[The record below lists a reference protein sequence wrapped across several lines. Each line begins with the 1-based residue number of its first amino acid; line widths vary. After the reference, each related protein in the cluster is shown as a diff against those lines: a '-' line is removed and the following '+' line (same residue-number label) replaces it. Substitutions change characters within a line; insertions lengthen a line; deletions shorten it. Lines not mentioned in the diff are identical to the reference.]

1 MTEQPQSASDRQDG
15 PERTAAVPAAHAGLD
30 AHVVV
35 RRDDFELDARLQV
48 APGETAALLGP
59 NGAGK
64 STLVAALAGLLPL
77 AGGAIRLASRVLDDP
92 AAGVFVPPEQ
102 RRIGVVFQ
110 DLVLFEHL
118 SALDN
123 VAFGLTAQ
131 GTRRAEARQ
140 RAQMWLD
147 AMDLGDLG
155 HRRPRALSGGQRQRV
170 ALARALAS
178 EPDLLVADEPLGA
191 LDVTARNRLR
201 RNLAAHLGRS
211 HSGADGPPSTPARA
225 GAATHATTAG
235 QSADG
240 SPRAARDA
248 GAGAAADTT
257 DYGDS
262 ALPAGPL
269 RGAAGMPRLLIT
281 HDPTDAFVLADRVHI
296 LENGRITQSG
306 TPDELRRAP
315 ATDYAAD
322 LSGIN
327 LVRGTARNGEVT
339 VLPDG
344 ATGSDAAQSEA
355 SSRRPAVVLH
365 AADTTAAGPVLAT
378 IHPRAIALHRERP
391 SGSPRNVWRTTAE
404 AVEPLGDITRVL
416 LGQPLQLTAD
426 ITPGAAHELL
436 IRPGTGLWV
445 SVKAT
450 EVELAPDSR
459 D

>member
-1 MTEQPQSASDRQDG
+1 MTG
-15 PERTAAVPAAHAGLD
+15 AAPDAGAGAGALD
-30 AHVVV
+30 AEIRL
-35 RRDDFELDARLQV
+35 RRGEFELDVHLRV

-64 STLVAALAGLLPL
+64 STIVAALAGLLAL
-77 AGGAIRLASRVLDDP
+77 DDGIVRLGQRVLDDP
-92 AAGVFVPPEQ
+92 ARGIFVPPEQ

-110 DLVLFEHL
+110 DQVLFRHL

-123 VAFGLTAQ
+123 VAFGLIAQ
-131 GTRRAEARQ
+131 GMRRAEARMH
-140 RAQMWLD
+140 AQAWLE

-170 ALARALAS
+170 ALARALACQ
-178 EPDLLVADEPLGA
+178 PDLLLADEPLGS

-201 RNLAAHLGRS
+201 RNLASHLSSGRN
-211 HSGADGPPSTPARA
+211 GG
-225 GAATHATTAG
+225 GTTA
-235 QSADG
+235 
-240 SPRAARDA
+240 
-248 GAGAAADTT
+248 
-257 DYGDS
+257 
-262 ALPAGPL
+262 PAPPHGTPDV
-269 RGAAGMPRLLIT
+269 PRLLIT
-281 HDPTDAFVLADRVHI
+281 HDPTDAFVLADRVYI
-296 LENGRITQSG
+296 LEEGRLTQSG

-327 LVRGTARNGEVT
+327 LVRGTARNGEITVT
-339 VLPDG
+339 PDDG
-344 ATGSDAAQSEA
+344 ADSDAGG
-355 SSRRPAVVLH
+355 RRTAVLLH
-365 AADTTAAGPVLAT
+365 AADTTTSGPVLAT

-416 LGQPLQLTAD
+416 LGTPLRLTAD

-436 IRPGTGLWV
+436 IRPGTSLWV

-450 EVELAPDSR
+450 EVELAPDGR

>member
-1 MTEQPQSASDRQDG
+1 MTD
-15 PERTAAVPAAHAGLD
+15 TAGALGAGALEATIRLRRGEFDLD
-30 AHVVV
+30 VH
-35 RRDDFELDARLQV
+35 LHV
-48 APGETAALLGP
+48 APGETAVLLGP

-64 STLVAALAGLLPL
+64 STIVAALAGLIPL
-77 AGGAIRLASRVLDDP
+77 QSGIVRLGGRVLDDP
-92 AAGVFVPPEQ
+92 TSDVFVAPEL

-110 DLVLFEHL
+110 DQILFGHL

-123 VAFGLTAQ
+123 VAFGLTSR
-131 GTRRAEARQ
+131 GIRRAEAHE
-140 RAQMWLD
+140 RAQAWLD

-170 ALARALAS
+170 ALARALACD
-178 EPDLLVADEPLGA
+178 PDLLLADEPLGS

-201 RNLAAHLGRS
+201 RNLAAHLSSRLTGEGIS
-211 HSGADGPPSTPARA
+211 EAELGGEAVARA
-225 GAATHATTAG
+225 TREHGMQG
-235 QSADG
+235 
-240 SPRAARDA
+240 
-248 GAGAAADTT
+248 
-257 DYGDS
+257 
-262 ALPAGPL
+262 
-269 RGAAGMPRLLIT
+269 RGAAGVLAFPSIVSGAVPQRDAGSVPRLLIT

-296 LENGRITQSG
+296 IENGRLTQSG
-306 TPDELRRAP
+306 TPSQLRRAP
-315 ATDYAAD
+315 ATAYAAD

-327 LVRGTARNGEVT
+327 LVRGTADRGEIT
-339 VLPDG
+339 VMPG
-344 ATGSDAAQSEA
+344 GGA
-355 SSRRPAVVLH
+355 SSEGGSRRGAVLLH
-365 AADTTAAGPVLAT
+365 AADSTVRGPVLAT

-416 LGQPLQLTAD
+416 LGSPLPLTAD

-436 IRPGTGLWV
+436 IRPGTSLWV

>member
-1 MTEQPQSASDRQDG
+1 MNADATGTAG
-15 PERTAAVPAAHAGLD
+15 TAAGGLEAD
-30 AHVVV
+30 IRL
-35 RRDDFELDARLQV
+35 RRGEFELDV
-48 APGETAALLGP
+48 ALSVKAGETAALLGP

-64 STLVAALAGLLPL
+64 STIVAAIAGLLPL
-77 AGGAIRLASRVLDDP
+77 DGGVLRLAGRVLDEP

-110 DLVLFEHL
+110 DQVLFGHL

-123 VAFGLTAQ
+123 VAFGLIAQ
-131 GTRRAEARQ
+131 GTRRAEARTH
-140 RAQMWLD
+140 AQAWLA

-170 ALARALAS
+170 ALARALACQ
-178 EPDLLVADEPLGA
+178 PDLLIADEPLGS

-201 RNLAAHLGRS
+201 RNLAAHLSSGRN
-211 HSGADGPPSTPARA
+211 A
-225 GAATHATTAG
+225 G
-235 QSADG
+235 S
-240 SPRAARDA
+240 
-248 GAGAAADTT
+248 AAAVD
-257 DYGDS
+257 
-262 ALPAGPL
+262 LPGN
-269 RGAAGMPRLLIT
+269 GEMPRLLIT
-281 HDPTDAFVLADRVHI
+281 HDPADAFVLADRVHI
-296 LENGRITQSG
+296 LEDGRLTQSG

-315 ATDYAAD
+315 ATSYAAD

-327 LVRGTARNGEVT
+327 LVRGTARDGEIT
-339 VLPDG
+339 VADDDG
-344 ATGSDAAQSEA
+344 TSAAGTG
-355 SSRRPAVVLH
+355 RRSAVLLH
-365 AADTTAAGPVLAT
+365 AADRSSFGSVLAT

-416 LGQPLQLTAD
+416 LGAPLPLTAD

-436 IRPGTGLWV
+436 IRPGTTLWV

>member
-1 MTEQPQSASDRQDG
+1 MTEQRPQPASDRRNAAS
-15 PERTAAVPAAHAGLD
+15 EHATAPGAPADSGADVPPAHAGLD

-35 RRDDFELDARLQV
+35 RRGYFELDARLRV

-77 AGGAIRLASRVLDDP
+77 SDGSIQLAGRMLDDP
-92 AAGVFVPPEQ
+92 VAGVFVPPEQ

-131 GTRRAEARQ
+131 GTRRTEARQ
-140 RAQMWLD
+140 RAQVWLD
-147 AMDLGDLG
+147 AMDLGDLH

-170 ALARALAS
+170 ALARALAC
-178 EPDLLVADEPLGA
+178 EPDLLVADEPLGS

-201 RNLAAHLGRS
+201 RNLAAHLTSGRDRVEPT
-211 HSGADGPPSTPARA
+211 GAPPGT
-225 GAATHATTAG
+225 
-235 QSADG
+235 
-240 SPRAARDA
+240 
-248 GAGAAADTT
+248 GAAATAER
-257 DYGDS
+257 GNSVRS
-262 ALPAGPL
+262 ALPPL
-269 RGAAGMPRLLIT
+269 AAGAMPRLLIT

-296 LENGRITQSG
+296 LEHGRITQSG
-306 TPDELRRAP
+306 TPDQLRRAP

-339 VLPDG
+339 VVPNGAASASAG
-344 ATGSDAAQSEA
+344 ATTAGA
-355 SSRRPAVVLH
+355 SGRHPPFTLH
-365 AADTTAAGPVLAT
+365 AADTTVHGPVLAT

-416 LGQPLQLTAD
+416 LGSPLQLTAD

-436 IRPGTGLWV
+436 IRPGTSLWV

>member
-1 MTEQPQSASDRQDG
+1 MTEQPPQPASDRQHG
-15 PERTAAVPAAHAGLD
+15 PARTAGVPAAHAGLD
-30 AHVVV
+30 AHVVA
-35 RRDDFELDARLQV
+35 RRDDFELDAQLQV

-77 AGGAIRLASRVLDDP
+77 SGGAIRLASRVLDDP

-123 VAFGLTAQ
+123 VAFGPTAQ

-140 RAQMWLD
+140 RGQMWLD

-178 EPDLLVADEPLGA
+178 EPDLLVADEPLGS

-201 RNLAAHLGRS
+201 RNLAAHLSSSHNDDRS
-211 HSGADGPPSTPARA
+211 
-225 GAATHATTAG
+225 
-235 QSADG
+235 
-240 SPRAARDA
+240 
-248 GAGAAADTT
+248 
-257 DYGDS
+257 
-262 ALPAGPL
+262 PAGPL
-269 RGAAGMPRLLIT
+269 QGASGMPRLLIT

-296 LENGRITQSG
+296 LENGCITQSG

-327 LVRGTARNGEVT
+327 LVRGTARDGEVT
-339 VLPDG
+339 VIPNG
-344 ATGSDAAQSEA
+344 AARSDAAATGA
-355 SSRRPAVVLH
+355 SGRRAPVVLH
-365 AADTTAAGPVLAT
+365 AADTATHGPVLAT

-416 LGQPLQLTAD
+416 LGSPMQLTAD

-436 IRPGTGLWV
+436 IRPGTSLWV

>member
-1 MTEQPQSASDRQDG
+1 MSTDVAETRPG
-15 PERTAAVPAAHAGLD
+15 GLEAD
-30 AHVVV
+30 IRLA
-35 RRDDFELDARLQV
+35 RGDFELDVSLQV

-64 STLVAALAGLLPL
+64 STIVAAIAGLLPL
-77 AGGAIRLASRVLDDP
+77 GGGMVRLGGRVLDDP
-92 AAGVFVPPEQ
+92 DAGVFIAPER

-110 DLVLFEHL
+110 DQVLFRHL

-131 GTRRAEARQ
+131 GMRRSEAHEH
-140 RAQMWLD
+140 AQAWLD

-170 ALARALAS
+170 ALARALACG
-178 EPDLLVADEPLGA
+178 PDLLLADEPLGS

-201 RNLAAHLGRS
+201 RNLAAHLTSGRN
-211 HSGADGPPSTPARA
+211 GG
-225 GAATHATTAG
+225 GTTAPVPPHG
-235 QSADG
+235 
-240 SPRAARDA
+240 
-248 GAGAAADTT
+248 T
-257 DYGDS
+257 GDV
-262 ALPAGPL
+262 
-269 RGAAGMPRLLIT
+269 PRLLIT

-296 LENGRITQSG
+296 LEDGRLTQSG

-315 ATDYAAD
+315 ATAYAAD

-327 LVRGTARNGEVT
+327 LVRGTARDGEITVT
-339 VLPDG
+339 TAG
-344 ATGSDAAQSEA
+344 ATPQPAG
-355 SSRRPAVVLH
+355 RRSTVVLH
-365 AADTTAAGPVLAT
+365 AADTSMLGAVVAT

-391 SGSPRNVWRTTAE
+391 SGSPRNVWRTTTD

-416 LGQPLQLTAD
+416 LGAPLPLTAD

-436 IRPGTGLWV
+436 IRPGTTLWA

>member
-1 MTEQPQSASDRQDG
+1 MSTEVTERHAS
-15 PERTAAVPAAHAGLD
+15 GLEAD
-30 AHVVV
+30 IRLV
-35 RRDDFELDARLQV
+35 RGDFELDVSLQV
-48 APGETAALLGP
+48 AAGETAALLGP

-64 STLVAALAGLLPL
+64 STIVAAIAGLLPL
-77 AGGAIRLASRVLDDP
+77 DGGMVRLAGRVLDDP
-92 AAGVFVPPEQ
+92 DAGVFIAPER

-110 DLVLFEHL
+110 DQVLFRHL
-118 SALDN
+118 NALDN
-123 VAFGLTAQ
+123 VAFGLTAR
-131 GTRRAEARQ
+131 GMRRAEAHEH
-140 RAQMWLD
+140 AQAWLD

-170 ALARALAS
+170 ALARALACG
-178 EPDLLVADEPLGA
+178 PDLLLADEPLGS

-201 RNLAAHLGRS
+201 RNLAAHLSSGRN
-211 HSGADGPPSTPARA
+211 GG
-225 GAATHATTAG
+225 GTTAPVPPHG
-235 QSADG
+235 TPDV
-240 SPRAARDA
+240 
-248 GAGAAADTT
+248 
-257 DYGDS
+257 
-262 ALPAGPL
+262 
-269 RGAAGMPRLLIT
+269 PRLLIT

-296 LENGRITQSG
+296 LEDGRLTQSG

-327 LVRGTARNGEVT
+327 LVRGTVQGGEITVT
-339 VLPDG
+339 PDDG
-344 ATGSDAAQSEA
+344 AATDGG
-355 SSRRPAVVLH
+355 SRRSAVLLH
-365 AADTTAAGPVLAT
+365 AADTTASGPVLAT

-416 LGQPLQLTAD
+416 LGAPLPLTAD

-436 IRPGTGLWV
+436 IRPGTTLWV

>member
-1 MTEQPQSASDRQDG
+1 M
-15 PERTAAVPAAHAGLD
+15 TAAPSPTAAGALD
-30 AHVVV
+30 AVIRL
-35 RRDDFELDARLQV
+35 RRGSFELDVQLRV

-64 STLVAALAGLLPL
+64 STIVAALAGLLPL
-77 AGGAIRLASRVLDDP
+77 DDGSVRLGSRVLDDP
-92 AAGVFVPPEQ
+92 AAGVYVPPEH
-102 RRIGVVFQ
+102 RNIGVVFQ
-110 DLVLFEHL
+110 DQVLFGHL

-123 VAFGLTAQ
+123 VAFGLTSR
-131 GTRRAEARQ
+131 GLRRTPARE
-140 RAQMWLD
+140 RARAWLN

-155 HRRPRALSGGQRQRV
+155 HRRPHALSGGQRQRV
-170 ALARALAS
+170 ALARALAC

-201 RNLAAHLGRS
+201 RNLAVHLGGKRNGS
-211 HSGADGPPSTPARA
+211 DPAP
-225 GAATHATTAG
+225 T
-235 QSADG
+235 D
-240 SPRAARDA
+240 SPR
-248 GAGAAADTT
+248 GAIGV
-257 DYGDS
+257 
-262 ALPAGPL
+262 
-269 RGAAGMPRLLIT
+269 PRLLIT

-296 LENGRITQSG
+296 IENGRLTQSG

-327 LVRGTARNGEVT
+327 LVRGTARDGEIT
-339 VLPDG
+339 LTNDDELAAGTGRRSAVL
-344 ATGSDAAQSEA
+344 
-355 SSRRPAVVLH
+355 LH

-416 LGQPLQLTAD
+416 LGSPLPLTAD

-436 IRPGTGLWV
+436 IRPGTSLWV

-450 EVELAPDSR
+450 EVELAPDDR

>member
-1 MTEQPQSASDRQDG
+1 MTRDSG
-15 PERTAAVPAAHAGLD
+15 GGLD

-77 AGGAIRLASRVLDDP
+77 ADGAIRLAGRVLDDP
-92 AAGVFVPPEQ
+92 AANVFVPPEQ

-123 VAFGLTAQ
+123 VAFGLTAR

-140 RAQMWLD
+140 RAQMWLN

-178 EPDLLVADEPLGA
+178 EPDLLLADEPLGS

-201 RNLAAHLGRS
+201 RNLAAHLSSS
-211 HSGADGPPSTPARA
+211 HNDARPPRTPPHTGTSAHTASAGHSTDRPP
-225 GAATHATTAG
+225 GT
-235 QSADG
+235 
-240 SPRAARDA
+240 
-248 GAGAAADTT
+248 
-257 DYGDS
+257 
-262 ALPAGPL
+262 
-269 RGAAGMPRLLIT
+269 AAGMPRLLIT

-296 LENGRITQSG
+296 LEHGRITQSG

-327 LVRGTARNGEVT
+327 LVRGTARDGEVT
-339 VLPDG
+339 VIPNG
-344 ATGSDAAQSEA
+344 AARSDAAATGA
-355 SSRRPAVVLH
+355 SGRRAAVVLH
-365 AADTTAAGPVLAT
+365 AADTATHGPVLAT

-416 LGQPLQLTAD
+416 LGSPLQLTAD

-436 IRPGTGLWV
+436 IRPGTSLWV

>member
-1 MTEQPQSASDRQDG
+1 MSADVAG
-15 PERTAAVPAAHAGLD
+15 THASGLEAD
-30 AHVVV
+30 IRLV
-35 RRDDFELDARLQV
+35 RGDFELDVSLQV
-48 APGETAALLGP
+48 AAGETAALLGP

-64 STLVAALAGLLPL
+64 STIVAAIAGLLPL
-77 AGGAIRLASRVLDDP
+77 DGGTIRLGGRVLDDP
-92 AAGVFVPPEQ
+92 DAGIFIAPEH

-110 DLVLFEHL
+110 DQVLFRHL

-123 VAFGLTAQ
+123 VAFGLTAR
-131 GTRRAEARQ
+131 GMRRSEAHEH
-140 RAQMWLD
+140 AQTWLD

-170 ALARALAS
+170 ALARALACG
-178 EPDLLVADEPLGA
+178 PDLLLADEPLGS

-201 RNLAAHLGRS
+201 RNLAAHLSSGRN
-211 HSGADGPPSTPARA
+211 GGGPTAPVPPPGTP
-225 GAATHATTAG
+225 
-235 QSADG
+235 DV
-240 SPRAARDA
+240 
-248 GAGAAADTT
+248 
-257 DYGDS
+257 
-262 ALPAGPL
+262 
-269 RGAAGMPRLLIT
+269 PRLLIT

-296 LENGRITQSG
+296 LEDGRLTQSG

-315 ATDYAAD
+315 ATAYAAD

-327 LVRGTARNGEVT
+327 LVRGTARDGEITVT
-339 VLPDG
+339 TAD
-344 ATGSDAAQSEA
+344 ATPQPAG
-355 SSRRPAVVLH
+355 RRSAVVLH
-365 AADTTAAGPVLAT
+365 AADTSMFGAVLAT

-416 LGQPLQLTAD
+416 LGAPLPLTAD

-436 IRPGTGLWV
+436 IRPGTTLWA

-450 EVELAPDSR
+450 EVGLAPDGR

>member
-1 MTEQPQSASDRQDG
+1 MTAPHQRSEHPG
-15 PERTAAVPAAHAGLD
+15 RTATSSHAAAFGVAADDGSDSTESSLHVDAGLV

-35 RRDDFELDARLQV
+35 RRGDFELDASLRV

-64 STLVAALAGLLPL
+64 STMVAALSGLVPL
-77 AGGAIRLASRVLDDP
+77 SDGVIRLAGRVLDRP
-92 AAGVFVPPEQ
+92 AQGDFIPPEQ
-102 RRIGVVFQ
+102 RSIGVVFQ
-110 DLVLFEHL
+110 DQVLFEHL

-123 VAFGLTAQ
+123 VAFGLTAR
-131 GTRRAEARQ
+131 GTRRTEARL
-140 RAQMWLD
+140 RAQQWLD
-147 AMDLGDLG
+147 AMDLGGLG

-178 EPDLLVADEPLGA
+178 EPDLLLADEPLGS

-201 RNLAAHLGRS
+201 RNLAAHLRS
-211 HSGADGPPSTPARA
+211 DHDNPGNVNPGGEAADADGRPVEPLPRETSDTFMPLQRDP
-225 GAATHATTAG
+225 GAI
-235 QSADG
+235 
-240 SPRAARDA
+240 
-248 GAGAAADTT
+248 
-257 DYGDS
+257 
-262 ALPAGPL
+262 
-269 RGAAGMPRLLIT
+269 PRLLIT

-296 LENGRITQSG
+296 LENGRLTQSG

-315 ATDYAAD
+315 ATAYAAD

-327 LVRGTARNGEVT
+327 LVRGTAD
-339 VLPDG
+339 DG
-344 ATGSDAAQSEA
+344 AISVTASDSSSSAG
-355 SSRRPAVVLH
+355 SSRRAAVLLY
-365 AADTTAAGPVLAT
+365 AADTTASGPVLAT
-378 IHPRAIALHRERP
+378 VHPRAIALHRERP

-416 LGQPLQLTAD
+416 LGSPLRLTAD

-436 IRPGTGLWV
+436 IRPGTSLWV

-459 D
+459 N

>member
-1 MTEQPQSASDRQDG
+1 MSADAMGARAG
-15 PERTAAVPAAHAGLD
+15 GLD
-30 AHVVV
+30 ADIRLV
-35 RRDDFELDARLQV
+35 RGDFELDVSLGVEA
-48 APGETAALLGP
+48 GETAALLGP

-64 STLVAALAGLLPL
+64 STIVAAIAGLLPL
-77 AGGAIRLASRVLDDP
+77 DGGTIRLADRVLDDP
-92 AAGVFVPPEQ
+92 DAGIFVAPEH

-110 DLVLFEHL
+110 DQILFRHL
-118 SALDN
+118 NALDN
-123 VAFGLTAQ
+123 IAFGLTAR
-131 GTRRAEARQ
+131 GMRRAEAQ
-140 RAQMWLD
+140 GHAQAWLD

-170 ALARALAS
+170 ALARALACS
-178 EPDLLVADEPLGA
+178 PDLLLADEPLGS

-201 RNLAAHLGRS
+201 RNLAAHLSSGRN
-211 HSGADGPPSTPARA
+211 GGTATAPAPLH
-225 GAATHATTAG
+225 GT
-235 QSADG
+235 
-240 SPRAARDA
+240 
-248 GAGAAADTT
+248 
-257 DYGDS
+257 GDV
-262 ALPAGPL
+262 
-269 RGAAGMPRLLIT
+269 PRLLIT

-296 LENGRITQSG
+296 LENGQLTQSG

-315 ATDYAAD
+315 ATPYAAD

-327 LVRGTARNGEVT
+327 LVRGTARDGEIT
-339 VLPDG
+339 VADDDATAVS
-344 ATGSDAAQSEA
+344 ATGRRAA
-355 SSRRPAVVLH
+355 VMLH
-365 AADTTAAGPVLAT
+365 AADTSMFGAVLAT

-416 LGQPLQLTAD
+416 LGSPLPLTAD

-436 IRPGTGLWV
+436 IRPGTTLWV

>member
-1 MTEQPQSASDRQDG
+1 MTGIEADPG
-15 PERTAAVPAAHAGLD
+15 AAALD
-30 AHVVV
+30 AEMRL
-35 RRDDFELDARLQV
+35 RRGEFELDVHLRV

-64 STLVAALAGLLPL
+64 STIVAALAGLLPL
-77 AGGAIRLASRVLDDP
+77 DGGQVSLAGRVLDDP
-92 AAGVFVPPEQ
+92 DAGVFVAPEH

-110 DLVLFEHL
+110 DQILFRHL

-123 VAFGLTAQ
+123 VAFGLRAI
-131 GTRRAEARQ
+131 GMRRAEARE
-140 RAQMWLD
+140 RAQAWLD

-155 HRRPRALSGGQRQRV
+155 HRRPRSLSGGQRQRV
-170 ALARALAS
+170 ALARALAC
-178 EPDLLVADEPLGA
+178 EPELLVADEPLGS
-191 LDVTARNRLR
+191 LDVSARNRLR
-201 RNLAAHLGRS
+201 RNLAAHLSSGRNGNGLS
-211 HSGADGPPSTPARA
+211 PPVPL
-225 GAATHATTAG
+225 H
-235 QSADG
+235 
-240 SPRAARDA
+240 
-248 GAGAAADTT
+248 GAG
-257 DYGDS
+257 GV
-262 ALPAGPL
+262 
-269 RGAAGMPRLLIT
+269 PRLLIT

-296 LENGRITQSG
+296 LENGRLTQSG

-327 LVRGTARNGEVT
+327 LVRGTAQGGEITVT
-339 VLPDG
+339 PDDG
-344 ATGSDAAQSEA
+344 AATDGG
-355 SSRRPAVVLH
+355 SRRSAVLLH
-365 AADTTAAGPVLAT
+365 AADTTASGPVLAT

-416 LGQPLQLTAD
+416 LGSPLRLTAD

-436 IRPGTGLWV
+436 IRPGTSLWV

-450 EVELAPDSR
+450 EVELAPDGR

>member
-1 MTEQPQSASDRQDG
+1 MTE
-15 PERTAAVPAAHAGLD
+15 AAPREGAGVLE
-30 AHVVV
+30 A
-35 RRDDFELDARLQV
+35 RIELQRGEFELDVHLRV
-48 APGETAALLGP
+48 EPGETAALLGP

-64 STLVAALAGLLPL
+64 STIVAAIAGLLPL
-77 AGGAIRLASRVLDDP
+77 ERGHVRLAGRVLDDP
-92 AAGVFVPPEQ
+92 AAGVFVPPER

-110 DLVLFEHL
+110 DQILFRHL

-123 VAFGLTAQ
+123 VAFGLTSR
-131 GTRRAEARQ
+131 GVRRAEAHE
-140 RAQMWLD
+140 RAEAWLD

-170 ALARALAS
+170 ALARALAC
-178 EPDLLVADEPLGA
+178 EPDLLVADEPLGS
-191 LDVTARNRLR
+191 LDVTVRNRLR
-201 RNLAAHLGRS
+201 RNLAAHLSSGRNGGS
-211 HSGADGPPSTPARA
+211 VSPAVPL
-225 GAATHATTAG
+225 
-235 QSADG
+235 Q
-240 SPRAARDA
+240 
-248 GAGAAADTT
+248 GAGNVP
-257 DYGDS
+257 
-262 ALPAGPL
+262 LPLQGAG
-269 RGAAGMPRLLIT
+269 GVPRLLIT

-296 LENGRITQSG
+296 IENGHLTQSG

-315 ATDYAAD
+315 ATAYAAD

-327 LVRGTARNGEVT
+327 LVRGTADSGEITVT
-339 VLPDG
+339 PDG
-344 ATGSDAAQSEA
+344 GTSSEGG
-355 SSRRPAVVLH
+355 SRRGAVLLH
-365 AADTTAAGPVLAT
+365 AADSTVRGPVLAT

-416 LGQPLQLTAD
+416 LGSPLPLTAD

-436 IRPGTGLWV
+436 IRPGTSLWV

>member
-1 MTEQPQSASDRQDG
+1 MTRDSG
-15 PERTAAVPAAHAGLD
+15 GGLD

-77 AGGAIRLASRVLDDP
+77 SGGAIRLAGRVLDDP

-140 RAQMWLD
+140 RAQTWLD

-170 ALARALAS
+170 ALARALACQ
-178 EPDLLVADEPLGA
+178 PDLLVADEPLGS

-201 RNLAAHLGRS
+201 RNLAAHLSSS
-211 HSGADGPPSTPARA
+211 HNSDNTPS
-225 GAATHATTAG
+225 AALV
-235 QSADG
+235 
-240 SPRAARDA
+240 
-248 GAGAAADTT
+248 GAGAAARTAAEEDRGSESPTV
-257 DYGDS
+257 
-262 ALPAGPL
+262 PPL
-269 RGAAGMPRLLIT
+269 AAGAMPRLLIT

-339 VLPDG
+339 VVPNDDAAASAG
-344 ATGSDAAQSEA
+344 ATTAGA
-355 SSRRPAVVLH
+355 SGRRPPFTLH
-365 AADTTAAGPVLAT
+365 AADTAAHGPVLAT

-436 IRPGTGLWV
+436 IRPGTSLWV